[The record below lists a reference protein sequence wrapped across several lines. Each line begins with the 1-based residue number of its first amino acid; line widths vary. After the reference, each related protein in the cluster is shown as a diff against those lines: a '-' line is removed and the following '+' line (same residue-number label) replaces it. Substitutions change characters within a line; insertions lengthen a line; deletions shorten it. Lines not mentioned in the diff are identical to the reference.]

1 MQAALYG
8 VDQRPPVV
16 KSIFYGLQHLLA
28 CFGAT
33 VLVPILVGIPPDRA
47 IFSAG
52 LGTLAYLL
60 ITKFKVPNFVG
71 SSFAF
76 IAVGAVAFNLGPAYL
91 AVGALSS
98 AVTYLLISLLV
109 WKAGTGWV
117 NRVLPPVV
125 IGSVVAVIGLSLAGT
140 AVGMAFNAGG
150 AFSAEASLIA
160 LFTLAVIFLAMY
172 SRNRFI
178 SSISILIG
186 LVGGYL
192 LTLVLGN
199 LPPGAPPGAPLGAP
213 LGAGFGQF
221 LNFSWDGHW
230 FNNPLNFIVNPLE
243 VEASR
248 AGIVALSFVIT
259 SFATICEHIG
269 HTLVTGEIIGK
280 DLVKEPGLHRTIA
293 GDGVAT
299 GIAGLFGSV
308 CNTTYGES
316 LGVMA
321 TTNVYSV
328 AVFVFASIAAI
339 VLSLIAPFGEIVKS
353 LPAPVLGGACILLY
367 GTIAANGLKQLI
379 NNKTDLDL
387 KRNMIIVSVVFT
399 LGVGGASLPIVF
411 GDEHLELL
419 SAIALAAVVG
429 ILLNL
434 ILPRKSGV

>member
-1 MQAALYG
+1 MRSVLYG
-8 VDQRPPVV
+8 VEDRPPLV
-16 KSIFYGLQHLLA
+16 KSIFYGVQHLLA

-52 LGTLAYLL
+52 LGTLLYLV
-60 ITKFKVPNFVG
+60 ITGFKVPNFVG

-76 IAVGAVAFNLGPAYL
+76 IAVGSVAFGLGPAYL

-98 AVTYLLISLLV
+98 MVTYLLVSLLV
-109 WKAGTGWV
+109 WKAGSGWV
-117 NRVLPPVV
+117 NKVLPPVV
-125 IGSVVAVIGLSLAGT
+125 IGSVVAIIGLSLAGT
-140 AVGMAFNAGG
+140 AVDMAFKANG
-150 AFSAEASLIA
+150 AFSWQALLIA
-160 LFTLAVIFLAMY
+160 AVTLLLIFMAMY
-172 SRNRFI
+172 SKSSFI

-192 LTLVLGN
+192 LTVVLGLIPN
-199 LPPGAPPGAPLGAP
+199 G
-213 LGAGFGQF
+213 GFQPF
-221 LNFSWDGHW
+221 LTFAWDGHW
-230 FNNPLNFIVNPLE
+230 FNNPLSFFVNPFK
-243 VEASR
+243 VEASK

-269 HTLVTGEIIGK
+269 HTLVTAEIIGK
-280 DLVKEPGLHRTIA
+280 DLVKDPGLHRTIA

-321 TTNVYSV
+321 TTNVFSV
-328 AVFVFASIAAI
+328 IVFVFASIAAI
-339 VLSLIAPFGEIVKS
+339 VLSMIAPFGEIVKS
-353 LPAPVLGGACILLY
+353 LPTPVLGGACILLY

-379 NNKTDLDL
+379 TNKVDLDI

-399 LGVGGASLPIVF
+399 LGVGAASIPVLF
-411 GDEHLELL
+411 DGERLELL
-419 SAIALAAVVG
+419 SAVALAAVVG
-429 ILLNL
+429 IILNL
-434 ILPRKSGV
+434 VLPRKDAIQA